1 MALVD
6 PTEESVN
13 MGVYVV
19 GVEIRKFNQGEA
31 GFDLFEI
38 KYTFMERRV
47 SWSRFPLWLV
57 ARRNDKPVSIL
68 WA

>member
-13 MGVYVV
+13 MRVYVV
-19 GVEIRKFNQGEA
+19 GVELPKFNQGEA
-31 GFDLFEI
+31 GFHLFEI

-47 SWSRFPLWLV
+47 SWSRFPVWLV
-57 ARRNDKPVSIL
+57 ARRNDKAVSIL